1 LAALLGDY
9 AKLIA
14 PTFLAMIF
22 NGAKFAANL
31 LSLIFLT
38 IAGGQVT
45 GKRVEVDAQDLIIE
59 SKQDTSKANSQQ
71 FDASVQV
78 TVGFGFSA
86 SGSLSASKAKGDYA
100 SVNEQS
106 GILAGDGGYGVNVK
120 NNTNLIGGIITS
132 SQAAED
138 AGKNS
143 FSTGTLTSIDVQNHA
158 DYSATGFGVGGG
170 FAKNGTGE
178 NTNQM
183 TPQNKNSTAQGKA
196 SLTANKSVGLG
207 HDSGH
212 EASTT
217 ASGINTSN
225 LTITNTAGQAATGKS
240 ADQIKAEVAT
250 GTTTDTVALN
260 SGHIANNYDAQA
272 VQDEINLQVKVTQ
285 EFDKTR
291 QGIKAE
297 INEKEKA
304 ARDAAEQETDPVK
317 KNELEQNANRL
328 QNQGLLLDIVAGG
341 LAAPTNAV
349 GGIIASS
356 LAPAVSYQIGQHFKD
371 NGTEGSFSHLLA
383 HTVLGAA
390 VAAAGGNN
398 ALTAG
403 LAAGGAEAA
412 APAVMHYLY
421 GKDIQVND
429 LTAEQKSTI
438 SAIVGLGGAAI
449 GATGSA
455 ADVTQGSMAA
465 VNAVTNNYLTSDDD
479 SELTSL
485 RNKKNLTQAEKDR
498 KLALEKE
505 DAESNARLLK
515 ACVTGYEK
523 DCLAERAKASAAALT
538 YRNMTIYNQLHHQP
552 GYTEIDG
559 LLGITSPEG
568 LEKMRSDAFL
578 RQAYAYRDQ
587 QIYDLVKGT
596 LGFLG
601 VDGLSKETLAK
612 IAATVSLVGIV
623 ANGKGSGSGLKTPN
637 SQIGAIGS
645 GVDKR
650 LPVPEKV
657 TASNGLG
664 YKSNS
669 KHTSGGSGNNPK
681 AGIEPPNSL
690 ELFNN
695 SIPASGDSKKRFTV
709 DSNGHVHQF
718 TDSNDG
724 SFHWAGSTS
733 DARSPLTLTNRT
745 KADLRKAG
753 YTSKVLK

>member
-1 LAALLGDY
+1 
-9 AKLIA
+9 
-14 PTFLAMIF
+14 
-22 NGAKFAANL
+22 
-31 LSLIFLT
+31 
-38 IAGGQVT
+38 
-45 GKRVEVDAQDLIIE
+45 
-59 SKQDTSKANSQQ
+59 
-71 FDASVQV
+71 
-78 TVGFGFSA
+78 
-86 SGSLSASKAKGDYA
+86 
-100 SVNEQS
+100 
-106 GILAGDGGYGVNVK
+106 
-120 NNTNLIGGIITS
+120 
-132 SQAAED
+132 
-138 AGKNS
+138 
-143 FSTGTLTSIDVQNHA
+143 
-158 DYSATGFGVGGG
+158 
-170 FAKNGTGE
+170 
-178 NTNQM
+178 M

-196 SLTANKSVGLG
+196 SLTANKSVGFG

-390 VAAAGGNN
+390 VAAAVGNN
-398 ALTAG
+398 ALISS

-449 GATGSA
+449 GATGGA

-465 VNAVTNNYLTSDDD
+465 VNAVENNRQLVETEKQALARLKQGKTKAEQDRLDAAACFLIKCSAEFPADSQEYAYYKALENKGAGLKTEQAALLAYSKTTSGANPNGDYPAFRKVTTSGLFTYTANDRENDSRTLAGNLYL
-479 SELTSL
+479 
-485 RNKKNLTQAEKDR
+485 NNLAAFTGLDRDTVEKIGTG
-498 KLALEKE
+498 LAL
-505 DAESNARLLK
+505 
-515 ACVTGYEK
+515 
-523 DCLAERAKASAAALT
+523 
-538 YRNMTIYNQLHHQP
+538 
-552 GYTEIDG
+552 
-559 LLGITSPEG
+559 
-568 LEKMRSDAFL
+568 F
-578 RQAYAYRDQ
+578 
-587 QIYDLVKGT
+587 
-596 LGFLG
+596 
-601 VDGLSKETLAK
+601 
-612 IAATVSLVGIV
+612 GIV

-669 KHTSGGSGNNPK
+669 KHTLGGSSNNPK

-709 DSNGHVHQF
+709 DSHGHVHQF